1 MFSTFSYILFSWK
14 GIVYEKERY
23 YIDYRIV
30 GIGYFIF
37 EMMQGEKDVI
47 EIYYHNEVI
56 EKIDISIDK
65 TYTFDGDYGKFS
77 LEVKDKKYH
86 AVNVECPNHDCEKV
100 GWVSEGSSRSIVCIP
115 IDIYVIQAGTEE
127 QFE

>member
-1 MFSTFSYILFSWK
+1 MKKKDIILII
-14 GIVYEKERY
+14 GLLVVI
-23 YIDYRIV
+23 

-86 AVNVECPNHDCEKV
+86 DCEKV

-115 IDIYVIQAGTEE
+115 NDIYVIQAGTEE

>member
-1 MFSTFSYILFSWK
+1 MKKKDIILII
-14 GIVYEKERY
+14 GLLVVI
-23 YIDYRIV
+23 

-65 TYTFDGDYGKFS
+65 TYTFDGDYGKIS

-115 IDIYVIQAGTEE
+115 NDIYVIQAGTEE